1 MPISACSPTT
11 SWSQRRLRCSTS
23 SPDGPRPCGRS
34 DRRQPRHVVKPA
46 HPVLAARSSR
56 RLTKGWRM
64 VRMRASWKFP
74 EILLACALGVGVAA
88 CGSSAP
94 KASTPA
100 ATPSATATSSAGGAA
115 SQLVTANW
123 TAFFDAKTPV
133 AKRVSLLQ
141 DGSQFASIISAQ
153 AGSSLASEASAKVTK
168 VSMVSA
174 TQANVTYSI
183 LVSGQSMLPNQ
194 AGVAVLQG
202 GTWKVGVA
210 SFCGLLTLENGGKS
224 SSLPAACKTAG

>member
-1 MPISACSPTT
+1 
-11 SWSQRRLRCSTS
+11 
-23 SPDGPRPCGRS
+23 
-34 DRRQPRHVVKPA
+34 
-46 HPVLAARSSR
+46 
-56 RLTKGWRM
+56 
-64 VRMRASWKFP
+64 MRASWKFP

-94 KASTPA
+94 KASAPA
-100 ATPSATATSSAGGAA
+100 ATPSATATSPAGGAA

-141 DGSQFASIISAQ
+141 DGPQFASIISAQ